1 MAHSAFESSYLYAR
15 SQCGIWRD
23 MLVQHDIMTAL
34 TFPILMFHAMFC
46 IIMCLPESGILFPL
60 PLFTNTNIWLE
71 LSTQILTIRGLIY
84 TNDTNSYVL
93 FLLLPAVLPSCPG
106 HNNIA
111 PKYIWGDLCPG
122 EREKEPAGKKKK
134 KTAFHMLASLA
145 SSPPPATF
153 GWSSPTGTNPP
164 PFTLG
169 LSHIHHAR

>member
-1 MAHSAFESSYLYAR
+1 MRRLMAHSAFESSYLYAR

-122 EREKEPAGKKKK
+122 EREKEPAGKKRKRKK
-134 KTAFHMLASLA
+134 KL
-145 SSPPPATF
+145 
-153 GWSSPTGTNPP
+153 
-164 PFTLG
+164 PFTC
-169 LSHIHHAR
+169 